1 MFDRDLL
8 ERGKSVDGV
17 LIRRPCVQSG
27 IVYSISSK
35 SRRGGAPEVE
45 GLRTELIAL
54 PIRLSNLFDD
64 KIDDRRKTMNYLF
77 DQL

>member
-1 MFDRDLL
+1 MC
-8 ERGKSVDGV
+8 S
-17 LIRRPCVQSG
+17 

-35 SRRGGAPEVE
+35 SRRRDGAPPEVE

-54 PIRLSNLFDD
+54 PIRLSNSFDD
-64 KIDDRRKTMNYLF
+64 KIDGTKTMNYLF

>member
-1 MFDRDLL
+1 MC
-8 ERGKSVDGV
+8 S
-17 LIRRPCVQSG
+17 

-35 SRRGGAPEVE
+35 SRRRDGAPPEVE

-54 PIRLSNLFDD
+54 PIRLSNSFDD
-64 KIDDRRKTMNYLF
+64 KIDGTKTNYLF

>member
-17 LIRRPCVQSG
+17 LIRRVQSG

-35 SRRGGAPEVE
+35 SRRDGAPEVE